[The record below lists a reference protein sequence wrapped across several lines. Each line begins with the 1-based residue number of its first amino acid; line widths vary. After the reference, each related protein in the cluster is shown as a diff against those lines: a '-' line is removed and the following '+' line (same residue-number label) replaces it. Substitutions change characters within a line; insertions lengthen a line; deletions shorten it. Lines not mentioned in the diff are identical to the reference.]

1 MNRFTNKFHTD
12 LRHLNKGDSMKE
24 IITRTEIKELQINEE
39 IIERGMRS
47 FIDVGQALS
56 EIRNRRLWKGEYDSF
71 NVYLR
76 VRWGMGDS
84 YASKLIT
91 GSEVASRLKDVT
103 NENQAREL
111 SRVPFTDQEKV
122 LHRAVE
128 MAGNSNRTLTAG
140 DIRLAASEPSVITA
154 RPDAEYGEVS
164 ECELWEL
171 AENTLKD
178 FKQLVRRLSLHPE
191 GCWLQGHMETLEVRV
206 KNIDSILHGSKPA
219 APCPECSGGLIKN
232 CEACRDRG
240 WLPRDRYDA
249 VLITKD
255 VDKQ

>member
-1 MNRFTNKFHTD
+1 
-12 LRHLNKGDSMKE
+12 MKE
-24 IITRTEIKELQINEE
+24 QITRTELKELQINEE
-39 IIERGMRS
+39 IIERGIRS

-56 EIRNRRLWKGEYDSF
+56 EIRRGKLWKGSYENF
-71 NVYLR
+71 PVYLR

-122 LHRAVE
+122 LTRAVE
-128 MAGNSNRTLTAG
+128 MAGNSNRTLTAE

-154 RPDAEYGEVS
+154 RPDAADYGEVS

-191 GCWLQGHMETLEVRV
+191 GCWLQGHMETLEIRV

-219 APCPECSGGLIKN
+219 APCPECSAGLIKD

-240 WLPRDRYDA
+240 WLPRNRYDA
-249 VLITKD
+249 VLIAKG